1 MEDFHLLSQFT
12 LNLRWLM
19 SQKEKNPLEW
29 GKSLEKMS
37 RGYFTYARAVGLV
50 FEAKPT
56 PAEVE
61 ALADLT
67 GHEAEELHSVPLYG
81 SEDSVRRLNFQY
93 LLDALP
99 KGEGQVAAKMI
110 GITPSQLSRWKSGV
124 EKPRTSN
131 ARKLLRFHGI
141 DSDTDLDKVPLFLSM
156 EPVSGYQQKKWVAER
171 LMEMPAHQMAAIYP
185 ALKKMLRSDDDQ
197 RA

>member
-19 SQKEKNPLEW
+19 SQKEQNPSEW
-29 GKSLEKMS
+29 GKTLEKLS
-37 RGYFTYARAVGLV
+37 RGYFTHVRAVGLV

-67 GHEAEELHSVPLYG
+67 GHEAEELLSVPLYG
-81 SEDSVRRLNFQY
+81 REDSVRRLNFQY

-110 GITPSQLSRWKSGV
+110 GITPSQLSRWKGGV
-124 EKPRTSN
+124 EKPRASN
-131 ARKLLRFHGI
+131 SKKLLRFHGI
-141 DSDTDLDKVPLFLSM
+141 DPDTDLDKVPLFLSM
-156 EPVSGYQQKKWVAER
+156 EPVSGYQQKKWVADR
-171 LMEMPAHQMAAIYP
+171 LMEMPADQMAAIYP
-185 ALKKMLRSDDDQ
+185 ALKRMLRPDEKD
-197 RA
+197 